1 MTQEEVCPLQQMDR
15 HEKLYFV
22 VRVPLLDAT
31 SELGAFQSE
40 LLSFL

>member
-1 MTQEEVCPLQQMDR
+1 MD
-15 HEKLYFV
+15 HPEKLYFV

-31 SELGAFQSE
+31 SGLGAFQSG